1 MKLKDKR
8 FNIPLREIF
17 QNILEQTG
25 QPRLTANQR
34 LVMLLTITA
43 MEEVFE
49 QQLEQVIGGN

>member
-1 MKLKDKR
+1 MELKDKR

-34 LVMLLTITA
+34 LVILLAITA
-43 MEEVFE
+43 MEEIFE
-49 QQLEQVIGGN
+49 QQLHQISGGK